1 MSAVTELQDWDGRI
15 DTAEGDSGR
24 RWHQIVQ
31 PLHGQAEGI
40 GLIGFVC
47 DAGVARNHGRIGA
60 RKGPSALRAMLANL
74 PVNRCIRI
82 VDAGDIVCIRDDEL
96 ESAQDDLA
104 SALARML
111 ALGLFPITLGGG
123 HEVAFA
129 SWSGLAKYFEAADSG
144 RERAAPRIGVVNID
158 AHLDLRMAERPSS
171 GTPFRQIAEQ
181 SEERRWPFRYCCL
194 GASEFANTQALFE
207 RARGLGV
214 TIVRD
219 EDMTLIGLEKTLAV
233 LDAFL
238 ADVDHVYLT
247 LDLDGLPASIAP
259 GVSAPAA
266 RGVDLAVVEAVV
278 DHVVASG
285 KLRLADIAEL
295 NPGLDI
301 DNRTARTGARLV
313 GRIAEG
319 ITVLEARLREVA
331 GHGR

>member
-1 MSAVTELQDWDGRI
+1 MNAVTELQDWDGRI
-15 DTAEGDSGR
+15 DSAEGPSGY

-60 RKGPSALRAMLANL
+60 SKGPAALRAMLANL
-74 PVNRCIRI
+74 PVNRCTRI
-82 VDAGDIVCIRDDEL
+82 VDMGDVVCVRDDEL

-129 SWSGLAKYFEAADSG
+129 SWSGLARYFDKAGRDAASPI
-144 RERAAPRIGVVNID
+144 PRIGVINVD

-171 GTPFRQIAEQ
+171 GTPFRQIAEE
-181 SEERRWPFRYCCL
+181 SEERGWPFQYCCL

-207 RARGLGV
+207 RARELGV

-219 EDMTLIGLEKTLAV
+219 EEMTLIGLEKTLAV
-233 LDAFL
+233 VDSFL
-238 ADVDHVYLT
+238 AEVDHVYLT
-247 LDLDGLPASIAP
+247 LDLDGLPAWVAP

-266 RGVDLAVVEAVV
+266 RGVDLAVVEAAV
-278 DHVVASG
+278 DHIIASG
-285 KLRLADIAEL
+285 KLRLADVAEL

-301 DNRTARTGARLV
+301 DNRTARVGARLV

-319 ITVLEARLREVA
+319 ITALEARRTEVA
-331 GHGR
+331 VHGR